1 MTNHAKW
8 KPRRNPLGPAVIA
21 ISTILFAFPAR
32 AFFHDAPDVE
42 RGRVLYEEKC
52 ASCHG
57 ANLEG
62 QANWQSAREG
72 GTYPAPPHD
81 ETGHTWHHGDAM
93 LRDYIRRGGQAV
105 LDDMGVD
112 FVSGMP
118 GFGDELTADDIEAV
132 LDYIKSTWPD
142 RIRAA
147 QSDRSRI
154 EAGAP

>member
-1 MTNHAKW
+1 MMLWFGRASCLNV
-8 KPRRNPLGPAVIA
+8 LGVAVA
-21 ISTILFAFPAR
+21 ATPFVLSSVPAR
-32 AFFHDAPDVE
+32 AFFHDAPDIKG
-42 RGRVLYEEKC
+42 GRTIYAAKC

-62 QANWQSAREG
+62 QPDWQSAKED

-93 LRDYIRRGGQAV
+93 LGDYIRRGGQAV
-105 LDDMGVD
+105 LDDMGVE
-112 FVSGMP
+112 FTSGMP
-118 GFGDELTADDIEAV
+118 GFGDELSEYDIEAV
-132 LDYIKSTWPD
+132 LAYIRSTWPD

-147 QSDRSRI
+147 QAERSLL

>member
-1 MTNHAKW
+1 MKHSL
-8 KPRRNPLGPAVIA
+8 RRASFRSVLWVVVAAGTLVLPAV
-21 ISTILFAFPAR
+21 PAR
-32 AFFHDAPDVE
+32 AFWHDAPDIDS
-42 RGRVLYEEKC
+42 GRAIYETRC

-57 ANLEG
+57 AKLEG
-62 QANWQSAREG
+62 QPDWQSPRED

-93 LRDYIRRGGQAV
+93 LRDYISRGGQAV

-112 FVSGMP
+112 FTSGMP
-118 GFGDELTADDIEAV
+118 GFGDELTEDDIEAV
-132 LDYIKSTWPD
+132 LAYIRSTWPD

-147 QSDRSRI
+147 QSDRSLL

>member
-1 MTNHAKW
+1 MMHRLRMAFY
-8 KPRRNPLGPAVIA
+8 RSVLGAAMGAVTLVLP
-21 ISTILFAFPAR
+21 SVPAR
-32 AFFHDAPDVE
+32 AFFHDTPDVE
-42 RGRVLYEEKC
+42 GGRAIYATKC

-62 QANWQSAREG
+62 QPDWQSARED

-112 FVSGMP
+112 FTSGMP
-118 GFGDELTADDIEAV
+118 GFGEELTEDDIEVV
-132 LDYIKSTWPD
+132 LDYIRSTWHD

-147 QSDRSRI
+147 QSERSRL
-154 EAGAP
+154 ETGSP

>member
-1 MTNHAKW
+1 M
-8 KPRRNPLGPAVIA
+8 
-21 ISTILFAFPAR
+21 FAAAAHLLLATQAN
-32 AFFHDAPDVE
+32 AFFHNGPDLE
-42 RGRVLYEEKC
+42 RGRKLYDTNC

-62 QANWQSAREG
+62 QPDWQSAKED

-93 LRDYIRRGGQAV
+93 LLDYIRRGGQAV

-112 FVSGMP
+112 FTSGMP
-118 GFGDELTADDIEAV
+118 GFGDELTAEDIEAV

-147 QSDRSRI
+147 QSDRSRL
-154 EAGAP
+154 EAGSP

>member
-1 MTNHAKW
+1 MRAVVRTL
-8 KPRRNPLGPAVIA
+8 RRSAQM
-21 ISTILFAFPAR
+21 FAAAAHVLSAPQAN
-32 AFFHDAPDVE
+32 AFFHNSPDLE
-42 RGRVLYEEKC
+42 RGRKLYDTNC

-62 QANWQSAREG
+62 QPDWQSAKED

-93 LRDYIRRGGQAV
+93 LLDYIRRGGQAV

-112 FVSGMP
+112 FTSGMP
-118 GFGDELTADDIEAV
+118 GFGDELTAEDIEAV

-147 QSDRSRI
+147 QSDRSRL

>member
-1 MTNHAKW
+1 M
-8 KPRRNPLGPAVIA
+8 
-21 ISTILFAFPAR
+21 FAAAAHLLSAPQAN
-32 AFFHDAPDVE
+32 AFFHNGPDLE
-42 RGRVLYEEKC
+42 RGRELYDTNC

-57 ANLEG
+57 LNLEG
-62 QANWQSAREG
+62 QSDWQSATED

-81 ETGHTWHHGDAM
+81 ETGHTWHHGDTM
-93 LRDYIRRGGQAV
+93 LLDYIHRGGQAV

-112 FVSGMP
+112 FTSGMP
-118 GFGDELTADDIEAV
+118 GFGDELTGDDIEAV

-147 QSDRSRI
+147 QSDRSRL

>member
-1 MTNHAKW
+1 MMHRL
-8 KPRRNPLGPAVIA
+8 RRVSCRSFLGVAMAAV
-21 ISTILFAFPAR
+21 TLVLPPVPAR
-32 AFFHDAPDVE
+32 AFFHDAPDIE
-42 RGRVLYEEKC
+42 DGRAIYAAKC

-62 QANWQSAREG
+62 QPDWQSAKED

-112 FVSGMP
+112 FTSGMP
-118 GFGDELTADDIEAV
+118 GFGEELTEDDIEAV
-132 LDYIKSTWPD
+132 LAYIRSTWPD

-147 QSDRSRI
+147 QAERSQL
-154 EAGAP
+154 EAGSP

>member
-1 MTNHAKW
+1 MH
-8 KPRRNPLGPAVIA
+8 
-21 ISTILFAFPAR
+21 
-32 AFFHDAPDVE
+32 FFTTSPDLE
-42 RGRVLYEEKC
+42 RGRELYDTNC

-57 ANLEG
+57 LNLEG
-62 QANWQSAREG
+62 QSDWQSANED

-81 ETGHTWHHGDAM
+81 ETGHTWHHGDTM
-93 LRDYIRRGGQAV
+93 LLDYIRRGGQAV

-112 FVSGMP
+112 FTSGMP

-147 QSDRSRI
+147 QSDRSRL

>member
-1 MTNHAKW
+1 MRAVVRTL
-8 KPRRNPLGPAVIA
+8 RRPAQM
-21 ISTILFAFPAR
+21 FAAAAHLLSAPQAN
-32 AFFHDAPDVE
+32 AFFHNSPDLE
-42 RGRVLYEEKC
+42 RGRELYDTNC

-57 ANLEG
+57 LNLEG
-62 QANWQSAREG
+62 QSGWQSANED

-81 ETGHTWHHGDAM
+81 ETGHTWHHGDTM
-93 LRDYIRRGGQAV
+93 LLDYIRRGGQAV
-105 LDDMGVD
+105 LDDIGVD
-112 FVSGMP
+112 FTSGMP

-147 QSDRSRI
+147 QSDRSRL

>member
-1 MTNHAKW
+1 MMHW
-8 KPRRNPLGPAVIA
+8 LRRACSLSVLGVAVA
-21 ISTILFAFPAR
+21 ATPFVLSSVPAR
-32 AFFHDAPDVE
+32 AFFHDTPDIE
-42 RGRVLYEEKC
+42 GGRAIYAARC

-62 QANWQSAREG
+62 QPDWQSARED

-112 FVSGMP
+112 FTSGMP
-118 GFGDELTADDIEAV
+118 GFGDELTENDIEAV
-132 LDYIKSTWPD
+132 LAYIRSTWPD

-147 QSDRSRI
+147 QAERSQL
-154 EAGAP
+154 EAGSP

>member
-1 MTNHAKW
+1 MKQWLKRAFCQSVF
-8 KPRRNPLGPAVIA
+8 GVAVVA
-21 ISTILFAFPAR
+21 VTLVLPSVPAR
-32 AFFHDAPDVE
+32 AFFHDAPDIDG
-42 RGRVLYEEKC
+42 GRTIYAAKC

-62 QANWQSAREG
+62 QPDWQSAKED

-93 LRDYIRRGGQAV
+93 LRDYVRRGGQAV

-112 FVSGMP
+112 FTSGMP
-118 GFGDELTADDIEAV
+118 GFGDDLTDDDIEAV
-132 LDYIKSTWPD
+132 LAYIRSTWPD

-147 QSDRSRI
+147 QSERSRL
-154 EAGAP
+154 ELGSP

>member
-1 MTNHAKW
+1 M
-8 KPRRNPLGPAVIA
+8 
-21 ISTILFAFPAR
+21 FAAAAHLLSAPQAN
-32 AFFHDAPDVE
+32 AFFHNSPDLE
-42 RGRVLYEEKC
+42 RGRELYDTNC

-57 ANLEG
+57 LNLEG
-62 QANWQSAREG
+62 QSGWQAAKED
-72 GTYPAPPHD
+72 GTYPAPPH
-81 ETGHTWHHGDAM
+81 GDTM
-93 LRDYIRRGGQAV
+93 LLGYIYRGGQAV

-112 FVSGMP
+112 FTSGMP

-147 QSDRSRI
+147 QSDRSRL